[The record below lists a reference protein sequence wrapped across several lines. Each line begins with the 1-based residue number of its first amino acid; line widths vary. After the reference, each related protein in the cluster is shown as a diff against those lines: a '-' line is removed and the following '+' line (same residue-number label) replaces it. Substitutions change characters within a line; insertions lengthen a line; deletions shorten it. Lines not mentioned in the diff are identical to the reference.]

1 MSIQQDYGNMEGQGE
16 ESTWEEALHKLLR
29 TKNVEL
35 HTEILKP
42 DAMTA
47 IDAAGTYWGNS
58 ISPGLGKLIKG
69 VQKQK
74 RINMVA
80 YQRKRAIEVIRG
92 VTAGSE
98 QERRKKELKELMLAT
113 SR

>member
-1 MSIQQDYGNMEGQGE
+1 MSIREDYGNMEAQGE
-16 ESTWEEALHKLLR
+16 ENTWEEALHKLLR
-29 TKNVEL
+29 TKGVEL

-47 IDAAGTYWGNS
+47 IDAAGKYWGGS
-58 ISPGLGKLIKG
+58 ISPGLGKLVAD
-69 VQKQK
+69 VQRKK

-113 SR
+113 NR